1 MNESRAHGG
10 FRFEEEARGDK
21 RERRPTST
29 THANE
34 CIRCGEATTNITR
47 PRQGSAADCKN
58 AENPE
63 SRRTV
68 LDLGPKCDAR
78 HGTWDMDLGTLAGL
92 GRKSLLSE
100 ERKTAGEPGAGVA
113 GHFSSNQPTSR
124 SSQAMRALD
133 WKDKGTGG
141 RRASDYGCVIG
152 TNGGPPRVEWVGER
166 AWFVRGFELAWQV
179 WQFVLGSSFPGP
191 GRWLMAR
198 RRGTLNIEASRT
210 DDYMRLCTYVP
221 FSVAHCPFYSF
232 WYVYTDLYVETANS
246 SPSLSGGGRWEGP
259 EIGSSRALYLRF
271 AYMYMYIGACTESQ
285 SKHEV
290 ASYLMEQ
297 AIT

>member
-1 MNESRAHGG
+1 METKEKDVQRRRHMPTNASDVARRRQTSQGRGKEARRIVKMQRIQSLGGQFSILDPSATQDVAHGTPG
-10 FRFEEEARGDK
+10 KEEPALQS
-21 RERRPTST
+21 P
-29 THANE
+29 A
-34 CIRCGEATTNITR
+34 
-47 PRQGSAADCKN
+47 PF
-58 AENPE
+58 P
-63 SRRTV
+63 
-68 LDLGPKCDAR
+68 
-78 HGTWDMDLGTLAGL
+78 
-92 GRKSLLSE
+92 E

-124 SSQAMRALD
+124 SSQATRALD

-221 FSVAHCPFYSF
+221 FSVAHCPFYGL
-232 WYVYTDLYVETANS
+232 WYVYTDMYVETANS
-246 SPSLSGGGRWEGP
+246 SPSWRREVGRARDWEF
-259 EIGSSRALYLRF
+259 SRTLFTFCLYVYVHRCLHGIPIE
-271 AYMYMYIGACTESQ
+271 A
-285 SKHEV
+285 
-290 ASYLMEQ
+290 
-297 AIT
+297 